1 MESLLWS
8 AETLSA
14 LPTEMVHGRARAP
27 SRQTLRVA
35 ANEVRMR
42 VPPAGGD
49 LVLFSETAISKR
61 DVHIFVTPHPSES
74 HPISL
79 SPCVDRGVVGHI
91 DTHTHTHIRA
101 PTEEIFLRR
110 RVRLDIRM
118 V

>member
-1 MESLLWS
+1 
-8 AETLSA
+8 
-14 LPTEMVHGRARAP
+14 
-27 SRQTLRVA
+27 
-35 ANEVRMR
+35 MR
-42 VPPAGGD
+42 VPPADGGR
-49 LVLFSETAISKR
+49 LVLFFENGNFYEGR
-61 DVHIFVTPHPSES
+61 DHIFVTPHPSES

-91 DTHTHTHIRA
+91 DTHTHTHIRV